1 MKIDLNTSLKN
12 NIHENSLTKM
22 KLYEFIDQ
30 CVSNTSN
37 DFDEKSNDAIIDFLE
52 CIKDYA
58 PADIDLEEEPDPIY
72 EDDEE

>member
-1 MKIDLNTSLKN
+1 
-12 NIHENSLTKM
+12 M

-58 PADIDLEEEPDPIY
+58 PADIDLEEESDDEY
-72 EDDEE
+72 YLDDEED

>member
-1 MKIDLNTSLKN
+1 
-12 NIHENSLTKM
+12 M

-58 PADIDLEEEPDPIY
+58 PADIDLEEEPNPIY
-72 EDDEE
+72 EEDEEWLIKKSQDTLTDF

>member
-1 MKIDLNTSLKN
+1 
-12 NIHENSLTKM
+12 M

-72 EDDEE
+72 EEDQWKN